1 MSSNV
6 GIPVNLENSSVNSR
20 NQDPQRIPTLKLLPD
35 QTTNAIPSVYI
46 YIKFISIG
54 RSSKKP
60 EEKGK
65 GRGEMEEC
73 MRECMRKLALWFTR
87 TFKPIITHDE
97 LVPIMDTLGFV
108 ALPHAGSPAWKEY
121 VYVAGGCRYLLP
133 AETPLPLPPRPRLP
147 YPRIDGLHIC
157 TYRAFIDAVNF
168 YLEMSNTSDLFH
180 IRYAP
185 LSLSLSLSS
194 WFHYSIA
201 IFHFL
206 CFCIYSVRFPFRDLF
221 CLCSWRSKAFPSLS
235 FRVSDSLWTVSV
247 PMTFFFLFF

>member
-20 NQDPQRIPTLKLLPD
+20 NQDPQRILTLKLLPD

-185 LSLSLSLSS
+185 LSLSLSLCLPD
-194 WFHYSIA
+194 FIILLLFSI
-201 IFHFL
+201 F
-206 CFCIYSVRFPFRDLF
+206 Y
-221 CLCSWRSKAFPSLS
+221 
-235 FRVSDSLWTVSV
+235 VSV
-247 PMTFFFLFF
+247 YTQFVFLSAICSVCVLGAQKHFPLCLSVSVILCEQFLYR

>member
-1 MSSNV
+1 MAGGAPFTHGQLVKREIVRKEERRWGLGFVPWS
-6 GIPVNLENSSVNSR
+6 L
-20 NQDPQRIPTLKLLPD
+20 TC
-35 QTTNAIPSVYI
+35 
-46 YIKFISIG
+46 
-54 RSSKKP
+54 
-60 EEKGK
+60 EKG
-65 GRGEMEEC
+65 GLHL
-73 MRECMRKLALWFTR
+73 ECMRKLALWFTR

-168 YLEMSNTSDLFH
+168 YLEM
-180 IRYAP
+180 I
-185 LSLSLSLSS
+185 
-194 WFHYSIA
+194 
-201 IFHFL
+201 
-206 CFCIYSVRFPFRDLF
+206 RFPFRDLF

-235 FRVSDSLWTVSV
+235 FRVSDAL
-247 PMTFFFLFF
+247 

>member
-35 QTTNAIPSVYI
+35 QTANAIPSVYI

-133 AETPLPLPPRPRLP
+133 AETP
-147 YPRIDGLHIC
+147 
-157 TYRAFIDAVNF
+157 AAAAAAAK
-168 YLEMSNTSDLFH
+168 
-180 IRYAP
+180 AP
-185 LSLSLSLSS
+185 
-194 WFHYSIA
+194 
-201 IFHFL
+201 
-206 CFCIYSVRFPFRDLF
+206 
-221 CLCSWRSKAFPSLS
+221 
-235 FRVSDSLWTVSV
+235 V
-247 PMTFFFLFF
+247 P

>member
-1 MSSNV
+1 
-6 GIPVNLENSSVNSR
+6 
-20 NQDPQRIPTLKLLPD
+20 
-35 QTTNAIPSVYI
+35 
-46 YIKFISIG
+46 
-54 RSSKKP
+54 
-60 EEKGK
+60 
-65 GRGEMEEC
+65 MEEC

-180 IRYAP
+180 IRGMP
-185 LSLSLSLSS
+185 LHRIYDKNKKWRRMEEEDSVFVYRDGTLEQGTYNTYNVSKSPNNSSSSGNSLKRKSKVIRNEGDSNVSLT
-194 WFHYSIA
+194 A
-201 IFHFL
+201 I
-206 CFCIYSVRFPFRDLF
+206 VRLNDII
-221 CLCSWRSKAFPSLS
+221 
-235 FRVSDSLWTVSV
+235 VS
-247 PMTFFFLFF
+247 